1 MMMDAIKTPS
11 TPVAHLSAESLT
23 VRARKAATTVAQAGI
38 SLRDNEALAFEAAHQ
53 GCAHL
58 GHVEALEAAAQRA
71 VRVMVQRPVVRF
83 V

>member
-38 SLRDNEALAFEAAHQ
+38 SLRDNEALAFEAAH
-53 GCAHL
+53 L